1 MSTSRHSPRHAADR
15 RGAAVSFSV
24 FTALTL
30 ALAGVFPTA
39 ARAGNTSTLIPYQT
53 YLDFASNKGAFRP
66 GATGAAIPRK
76 TGDAVT
82 VLTDPMVDWAP
93 MTRSG
98 FATLVSPQFVAS
110 VAHNVGYKSVTF
122 GDGAS
127 VYRTVRRHN
136 FNGHGEYAPGVPGH
150 DDLHYT
156 RLDKLV
162 TETVPAATLEQDE
175 DYALLKS
182 DRFSPYYYRNG
193 NGVQK
198 IGGIDTSVG
207 GYPTGGV
214 DVGRDLR
221 VAFDPVESARPGHA
235 KEHLLIFHRG
245 TDYLTD
251 VGRIPLPNDGRAGDS
266 GSPRFA
272 YDRERGLWV
281 LVGVHHGAGDA
292 GGGAINSYDT
302 TLGIHSLKTVLED
315 PRENIHVALDP
326 GAVHTIVR
334 GTGVNSD
341 RYCLDGTLE
350 EVSGLDENGRL
361 QQAFVCHGG
370 TAVRGFGI
378 KGPSSEDGVND
389 SDMDNGQNV
398 HFTGGGVLRTG
409 GPVHTGAG
417 YWHFAAGSGGAQ
429 TGAGTGTGTP
439 SVERSASGTFDVVP
453 GTPGAT
459 WQGAGLIVDEGAAV
473 TWRLPGVAGDPLKK
487 LGRGT
492 LVLRPEGVNPGTL
505 DIGEGTVELHS
516 STAGTPA
523 AASVRIVSGRPTVRI
538 AAGDPAAVD
547 PDSLSFGFRGGAL
560 DLNGN
565 DWHVAGVHAY
575 DAGARFIN
583 TNEAASRF
591 VFLDPASPGAAG
603 RYADRLFEGRF
614 EGNIDLVVEGARNAE
629 TDADRVPDSS
639 SSSTSSYGRI
649 LTGGFDLPGNT
660 VTIKGE
666 RVLMTGAPV
675 RHAVLKA
682 ADAAAIREKFHDD
695 SVRSVAVDAA
705 QPDWDDALFKAGDLA
720 LDRASLS
727 VGRNAGLVTT
737 GTTLSDSTLTV
748 GTADV
753 VVRPGE
759 VDPSRPDVAPRLL
772 AGRAGEVPAAERAR
786 FSGAVTAEKG
796 ENRLVV
802 ESGRFEGNLA
812 VHDGAHLTLETGS
825 GAEVRLHG
833 VNRADEM
840 RIAPGSTVDLAAGS
854 TPARLETPVMDATTS
869 LFRLGFDPEGDAAPL
884 VRVTESFKG
893 HHNKVVVVPMTE
905 EVEEFE
911 EGERPGADAGTPT
924 GGRPTRMRPMRVRRP
939 YAPRQ
944 GSERPRVMIELPGN
958 APDDAFWF
966 VGPEEGFTEFRPVVT
981 VSKDGNGHTVFV
993 MGKAETESAQVET
1006 SNGTETRPDTN
1017 EHAGTTGSGNADGTA
1032 SKSGSTQSG
1041 EKEPVETEGGEE
1053 TTTETTATA
1062 TTTTTTPPSTSTPP
1076 STEETT
1082 ASVSTPTPGSSIG
1095 WFTAVPREGALH
1107 RLEHFAGRFTRGPA
1121 ELFDTEAGTSFDGVN
1136 AHNAHDGVFVRV
1148 TPSLSTGR
1156 DRDGLE
1162 WRGVTGAVGTT
1173 APLGNGFRGAGEVF
1187 VHRGTLSGE
1196 GVGAFDVFG
1205 GGPALKART
1214 TFAGV
1219 LGTLSYEGMPAG
1231 TVGSGEDG
1239 DAVHGLTSAHAAP
1252 VASFSF
1258 GAGRTRD
1265 RFSGVLG
1272 TSPVEPGSD
1281 AERNVVWTRARA
1293 GVRVRL
1299 SPAVTGTLYGEASL
1313 SHTSGAVVATRTES
1327 MRIEGATV
1335 PGAGLGA
1342 GIEGHKDLGRAG
1354 TLAVSADVRYRHFF
1368 GTPDVVMTDAAASYE
1383 RRASVSPHLFT
1394 ASGSLEWRPDTLTR
1408 VGLTTTLSV
1417 AGHSTVSPGVTIR
1430 LERSF

>member
-1 MSTSRHSPRHAADR
+1 M
-15 RGAAVSFSV
+15 
-24 FTALTL
+24 
-30 ALAGVFPTA
+30 
-39 ARAGNTSTLIPYQT
+39 
-53 YLDFASNKGAFRP
+53 
-66 GATGAAIPRK
+66 
-76 TGDAVT
+76 
-82 VLTDPMVDWAP
+82 
-93 MTRSG
+93 
-98 FATLVSPQFVAS
+98 
-110 VAHNVGYKSVTF
+110 
-122 GDGAS
+122 
-127 VYRTVRRHN
+127 
-136 FNGHGEYAPGVPGH
+136 
-150 DDLHYT
+150 
-156 RLDKLV
+156 
-162 TETVPAATLEQDE
+162 
-175 DYALLKS
+175 
-182 DRFSPYYYRNG
+182 
-193 NGVQK
+193 
-198 IGGIDTSVG
+198 
-207 GYPTGGV
+207 
-214 DVGRDLR
+214 
-221 VAFDPVESARPGHA
+221 
-235 KEHLLIFHRG
+235 
-245 TDYLTD
+245 
-251 VGRIPLPNDGRAGDS
+251 
-266 GSPRFA
+266 
-272 YDRERGLWV
+272 
-281 LVGVHHGAGDA
+281 
-292 GGGAINSYDT
+292 
-302 TLGIHSLKTVLED
+302 LED
-315 PRENIHVALDP
+315 PRENIYVALDP
-326 GAVHTIVR
+326 GALHTIVR

-361 QQAFVCHGG
+361 QQVFVCHGG
-370 TAVRGFGI
+370 TAVRGLGI
-378 KGPSSEDGVND
+378 RGRSSEDGVND

-417 YWHFAAGSGGAQ
+417 YWHFAAGTVGAQ
-429 TGAGTGTGTP
+429 TGAETGTGTP
-439 SVERSASGTFDVVP
+439 SVEGPAPATFDVVL
-453 GTPGAT
+453 GSPGAT
-459 WQGAGLIVDEGAAV
+459 WQGAGLIVDEDAAV
-473 TWRLPGVAGDPLKK
+473 TWRLSGVAGNPLKK

-505 DIGEGTVELHS
+505 DIGEGTAELHS
-516 STAGTPA
+516 STTGTPA
-523 AASVRIVSGRPTVRI
+523 AARVRIVSGRPTVRI
-538 AAGDPAAVD
+538 AAGDPGAVD

-614 EGNIDLVVEGARNAE
+614 EGNIDLVVEGGRNAE
-629 TDADRVPDSS
+629 GDADRVPDSS
-639 SSSTSSYGRI
+639 SSSSSSSYGRI

-660 VTIKGE
+660 VTIKGA
-666 RVLMTGAPV
+666 RVLMTGSPV

-682 ADAAAIREKFHDD
+682 ADAAVIREKFHDD

-727 VGRNAGLVTT
+727 VGRNAGVVTT

-759 VDPSRPDVAPRLL
+759 VDPARPDVAPRLL

-802 ESGRFEGNLA
+802 ESGRFEGSLA
-812 VHDGAHLTLETGS
+812 VDDGAHLTLETAS

-833 VNRADEM
+833 ANRADKV
-840 RIAPGSTVDLAAGS
+840 RIASGSTVDLAAGS

-869 LFRLGFDPEGDAAPL
+869 LFRLGFDHKGDAAPL

-893 HHNKVVVVPMTE
+893 HDNKVLVVPMTE

-966 VGPEEGFTEFRPVVT
+966 VGPEEGFTEFRPIVT
-981 VSKDGNGHTVFV
+981 VSKDGNGHTIFV
-993 MGKAETESAQVET
+993 LGKAETESAQVET

-1032 SKSGSTQSG
+1032 SMSGSMHSG
-1041 EKEPVETEGGEE
+1041 EKEPVETQGEE
-1053 TTTETTATA
+1053 TTSTAT
-1062 TTTTTTPPSTSTPP
+1062 TTTTTTPPSTSTPS
-1076 STEETT
+1076 STAGNT
-1082 ASVSTPTPGSSIG
+1082 ASASTPTPGSPAG
-1095 WFTAVPREGALH
+1095 WFAAVPREGALH

-1121 ELFDTEAGTSFDGVN
+1121 EVFDSEAGTSFDDVN
-1136 AHNAHDGVFVRV
+1136 VHDGVFVRV

-1162 WRGVTGAVGTT
+1162 WRGVTAAVGTT
-1173 APLGNGFRGAGEVF
+1173 APLGNGFKASGEVF

-1205 GGPALKART
+1205 GAPVLKART

-1231 TVGSGEDG
+1231 TVASGEDE
-1239 DAVHGLTSAHAAP
+1239 DAVHGLTSAHVAP

-1272 TSPVEPGSD
+1272 TSAVEPGSD
-1281 AERNVVWTRARA
+1281 AERNVVWTRVRA
-1293 GVRVRL
+1293 GVRMRL

-1313 SHTSGAVVATRTES
+1313 SHTSGVVVATRTES

-1342 GIEGHKDLGRAG
+1342 GIEGLKDLGRAG

-1383 RRASVSPHLFT
+1383 RRASVSPHLIT
-1394 ASGSLEWRPDTLTR
+1394 ASGSLVWRPDALTH